1 MSICKEWLAN
11 FRAEYWAHQARVYGR
26 LEQAAAVNG
35 DAAVSVGKNNS
46 SVVERVE
53 RSIGSKAAAA
63 ARNASENQRSP
74 KLYKATEGF
83 VNSKNNG
90 GKSWWQK

>member
-11 FRAEYWAHQARVYGR
+11 FRAEYWEHQARVYGR
-26 LEQAAAVNG
+26 MEQAAAVNG
-35 DAAVSVGKNNS
+35 DAAVSIGKNSS
-46 SVVERVE
+46 SVVER
-53 RSIGSKAAAA
+53 SIASKGVAAEG
-63 ARNASENQRSP
+63 NDSKNQRSP

-83 VNSKNNG
+83 VKSKNNG